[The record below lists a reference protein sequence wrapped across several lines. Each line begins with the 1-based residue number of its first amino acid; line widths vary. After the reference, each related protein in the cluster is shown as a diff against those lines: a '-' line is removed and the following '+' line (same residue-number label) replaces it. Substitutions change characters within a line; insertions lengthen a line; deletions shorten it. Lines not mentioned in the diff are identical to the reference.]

1 MAMRLKRKGK
11 TVTFSISVDPE
22 TKKLL
27 REVAERAYRGNV
39 SELITRIAEQAA
51 RQDAGAELLRL
62 HGRGPLSDAECEAF
76 EREIAA
82 ELAGQATRKKKR
94 HRAA

>member
-1 MAMRLKRKGK
+1 MARRLKRKGK
-11 TVTFSISVDPE
+11 TVTFSISVDPG

-27 REVAERAYRGNV
+27 RQVAERAYRGNV

-51 RQDAGAELLRL
+51 RQDAAGELLRL
-62 HGRGPLSDAECEAF
+62 HGRRPMTDEECEKF

-82 ELAGQATRKKKR
+82 ELAEPAARRKKR